1 MIEALI
7 ASFLTI
13 SAPAWG
19 DDVSM
24 DMGKWDEFNRKEAS
38 CLAENVYHEARNQ
51 PLAGQMAVISVTIN
65 RVNDDRFPNNICD
78 VVYQGPHR
86 PSWKGTGEMIP
97 IRHKCQFSWYCD
109 GKSDKI
115 RNQDAWYQAKSIA
128 SALISMR
135 DMVPNIV
142 EDATHYH
149 AHYVNPHWA
158 SKLEKVTRIDS
169 HIFYRVND

>member
-1 MIEALI
+1 MNQNNFYYVMFFVILV
-7 ASFLTI
+7 LTI
-13 SAPAWG
+13 LFHGYGRA
-19 DDVSM
+19 DVYVPK
-24 DMGKWDEFNRKEAS
+24 DNDLD
-38 CLAENVYHEARNQ
+38 CLAQNIYFEAKSESQ
-51 PLAGQMAVISVTIN
+51 AGQIAVGQVVLN
-65 RVNDDRFPNNICD
+65 RVEHRKYPNTICE
-78 VVYQGPHR
+78 VIRQGPTYNWTKDF
-86 PSWKGTGEMIP
+86 PV
-97 IRHKCQFSWYCD
+97 RHKCQFSWYCD
-109 GKSDKI
+109 GKSDRI
-115 RNQDAWYQAKSIA
+115 RNQDAWYQAKQIA

>member
-1 MIEALI
+1 LNQNNFYYVMFFVILV
-7 ASFLTI
+7 LTI
-13 SAPAWG
+13 LFHGYGKA
-19 DDVSM
+19 DVYVPK
-24 DMGKWDEFNRKEAS
+24 DNDLD
-38 CLAENVYHEARNQ
+38 CLAQNIYFEAKSESQ
-51 PLAGQMAVISVTIN
+51 AGQIAVGQVVLN
-65 RVNDDRFPNNICD
+65 RVEHRKYPNTICE
-78 VVYQGPHR
+78 VIRQGPTYNWTKDF
-86 PSWKGTGEMIP
+86 PV
-97 IRHKCQFSWYCD
+97 RHKCQFSWYCD
-109 GKSDKI
+109 GKSDRI
-115 RNQDAWYQAKSIA
+115 RNQDAWYQAKQIA

>member
-1 MIEALI
+1 MNQNNFYYVIFFVVLV
-7 ASFLTI
+7 LTI
-13 SAPAWG
+13 LFHGYGRA
-19 DDVSM
+19 DVYVPK
-24 DMGKWDEFNRKEAS
+24 DNDLD
-38 CLAENVYHEARNQ
+38 CLAQNIYFEAKSESQ
-51 PLAGQMAVISVTIN
+51 AGQIAVGQVVLN
-65 RVNDDRFPNNICD
+65 RVEHRKYPNTICE
-78 VVYQGPHR
+78 VIRQGPTYNWTKDF
-86 PSWKGTGEMIP
+86 PV
-97 IRHKCQFSWYCD
+97 RHKCQFSWYCD
-109 GKSDKI
+109 GKSDRI
-115 RNQDAWYQAKSIA
+115 RNQDAWYQAKQIA

>member
-1 MIEALI
+1 MNNNNFYIGTFLAILI
-7 ASFLTI
+7 ITI
-13 SAPAWG
+13 LYHGYGRA
-19 DDVSM
+19 DVYVPK
-24 DMGKWDEFNRKEAS
+24 DNDLD
-38 CLAENVYHEARNQ
+38 CLAQNIYFEAKSESQ
-51 PLAGQMAVISVTIN
+51 AGQIAVGQVVLN
-65 RVNDDRFPNNICD
+65 RVDSPKYPNTICE
-78 VVYQGPHR
+78 VIRQGPTYNWTEDF
-86 PSWKGTGEMIP
+86 PV
-97 IRHKCQFSWYCD
+97 RHKCQFSWYCD

>member
-1 MIEALI
+1 MNQNNFYYGMFFVILV
-7 ASFLTI
+7 LTI
-13 SAPAWG
+13 LFHGYGKA
-19 DDVSM
+19 DVYVPKNN
-24 DMGKWDEFNRKEAS
+24 DLD
-38 CLAENVYHEARNQ
+38 CLAQNIYFEAKSESQ
-51 PLAGQMAVISVTIN
+51 AGQIAVGQVVLN
-65 RVNDDRFPNNICD
+65 RVEHRKYPNTICE
-78 VVYQGPHR
+78 VIQQGPTYNWTEDF
-86 PSWKGTGEMIP
+86 PV
-97 IRHKCQFSWYCD
+97 RHKCQFSWYCD

-115 RNQDAWYQAKSIA
+115 RNQDAWYQAKQIA

>member
-1 MIEALI
+1 MNQNNFYYVMFFVILV
-7 ASFLTI
+7 LTI
-13 SAPAWG
+13 LFHGYGKA
-19 DDVSM
+19 DVYVPK
-24 DMGKWDEFNRKEAS
+24 DNDLD
-38 CLAENVYHEARNQ
+38 CLAQNIYFEAKSESQ
-51 PLAGQMAVISVTIN
+51 AGQIAVGQVVLN
-65 RVNDDRFPNNICD
+65 RVEHRKYPNTICE
-78 VVYQGPHR
+78 VIRQGPTYNWTKDF
-86 PSWKGTGEMIP
+86 PV
-97 IRHKCQFSWYCD
+97 RHKCQFSWYCD
-109 GKSDKI
+109 GKSDRI
-115 RNQDAWYQAKSIA
+115 RNQDAWYQAKQIA